1 VNVLDDEWGD
11 QPEGWS
17 GGGGRS
23 KRLVERG
30 PLVGASVHEPDPGNH
45 GVRND
50 SDEAVR
56 YVVADIRV
64 SPEVLEYPD
73 LKQITA
79 QVRTDSQTGE
89 RLWLI
94 HDVPT

>member
-1 VNVLDDEWGD
+1 VNDLDDEWGD

-30 PLVGASVHEPDPGNH
+30 PLVGASVYELDPGNH
-45 GVRND
+45 SVRND

-56 YVVADIRV
+56 TS
-64 SPEVLEYPD
+64 SPASASRPRSWN
-73 LKQITA
+73 I
-79 QVRTDSQTGE
+79 
-89 RLWLI
+89 
-94 HDVPT
+94 PT